1 MSSMEG
7 ALLFALIAVPF
18 FGALAMV
25 FFPANEHRLIHWYT
39 RAIAFAGLV
48 LAVWLFVT
56 FDTGGDLGK
65 YTVDFPWLPTLG
77 IRYTLGISGITA
89 PLVLLN
95 AIIFMAGVLVSWN
108 VTHRPKD
115 FFIWLTLLVSGV
127 YGVFLATDLFFL
139 FFFYEL
145 AVVPMYLLIGVW
157 GSSTDFTK
165 MEPAEGP
172 GFGGGG
178 KFDRPKEYGAMKLM
192 LYLVAGSVLVWIAI
206 VAVWAEARSATGE
219 ASFAIASLAAV
230 EYSREFQ
237 VIFYPFFMIGFGVL
251 AGLWPFHTWSP
262 DGHVAA
268 PTAVSMLH
276 AGVLMKLGAFGILA
290 VGMVVLPEGAEAWAP
305 VLIGLG
311 TVNVLYGAVSAL
323 GQRDLKYV
331 IGYSSVSHMGY
342 VLMGLGTLE
351 VIGLNG
357 AVFQMFSHGIMT
369 GLFFAMVGIIY
380 ERTHLRDITVL
391 EGLGKR
397 MGVVGAF
404 LAAAGLTSLG
414 LPGFS
419 SFVAELLVFIG
430 TFRTYPLLGV
440 LAVIGAAITAVY
452 ILRLM
457 AKVFFGPISDR
468 WADLEDAKPLEAAV
482 GAALV
487 AVLLLWG
494 LYPFRIVEII
504 DSGVKPLLEGMG
516 IA

>member
-1 MSSMEG
+1 MESV
-7 ALLFALIAVPF
+7 LLFALIAVPF
-18 FGALAMV
+18 FGALALV
-25 FFPANEHRLIHWYT
+25 LFPADKHSLIHWYS
-39 RAIAFAGLV
+39 RAIALAGLV
-48 LAVWLFVT
+48 MAVLLFLT
-56 FDTGGDLGK
+56 YDTDGDLTK
-65 YTVDFPWLPTLG
+65 YTVDFPWLPALG
-77 IRYTLGISGITA
+77 VRYTLGISGITT

-115 FFIWLTLLVSGV
+115 FFIWLMLLVAGV
-127 YGVFLATDLFFL
+127 YGVFLSTDLFFL

-157 GSSTDFTK
+157 GSSTDFRAQD
-165 MEPAEGP
+165 PVEGR

-178 KFDRPKEYGAMKLM
+178 KYNRPKEYGAMKLM
-192 LYLVAGSVLVWIAI
+192 LYLVAGSVLVWVAI
-206 VAVWAEARSATGE
+206 IAVWAEARSVTDVATF
-219 ASFAIASLAAV
+219 SIAALADV
-230 EYSREFQ
+230 EYSENFQ
-237 VIFYPFFMIGFGVL
+237 RLFYPFFMVGFGVL

-290 VGMVVLPEGAEAWAP
+290 VGMVILPDGAHDWAP

-311 TVNVLYGAVSAL
+311 TVNVLYGAISAL

-397 MGVVGAF
+397 MGVTGAF
-404 LAAAGLTSLG
+404 LAVAGLTSLG

-430 TFRTYPLLGV
+430 AFRTYPILGV

-452 ILRLM
+452 ILRLLG
-457 AKVFFGPISDR
+457 KVFFGPISDR
-468 WADLEDAKPLEAAV
+468 WANLEDAKPLEAAV

-487 AVLLLWG
+487 GVLLLWG

-516 IA
+516 LA

>member
-1 MSSMEG
+1 MEG
-7 ALLFALIAVPF
+7 VLLFALVAVPF
-18 FGALAMV
+18 FGALALV
-25 FFPANEHRLIHWYT
+25 FFPADKHALIHWHT
-39 RAIAFAGLV
+39 RAVAFVGMAM
-48 LAVWLFVT
+48 AVYLFVT
-56 FDTGGDLGK
+56 YDTDGDLAK
-65 YTVDFPWLPTLG
+65 YTVDFPWLPALG

-89 PLVLLN
+89 PLLLLN

-115 FFIWLTLLVSGV
+115 FFVWLSLLVAGV
-127 YGVFLATDLFFL
+127 YGVFLSTDLFFL

-157 GSSTDFTK
+157 GSSTDFREQ
-165 MEPAEGP
+165 EPVEGP

-178 KFDRPKEYGAMKLM
+178 RFLRLKEYGALKLM
-192 LYLVAGSVLVWIAI
+192 LFLVAGSVLVWVAI
-206 VAVWAEARSATGE
+206 LGVWAEARSVTGE
-219 ASFAIASLAAV
+219 ASFAIAALAEV
-230 EYSREFQ
+230 EYSETFQ
-237 VIFYPFFMIGFGVL
+237 RVFYVLFMVGFGVL

-290 VGMVVLPEGAEAWAP
+290 VGMVILPEGAAWWAP
-305 VLIGLG
+305 ALIGLG

-397 MGVVGAF
+397 MGVTGAF
-404 LAAAGLTSLG
+404 LGAAGLTSLG

-430 TFRTYPLLGV
+430 TFRTYPILGV

-468 WADLEDAKPLEAAV
+468 WEGLTDATKLEAAV

-487 AVLLLWG
+487 AILLLWG

-504 DSGVKPLLEGMG
+504 DSGVQPLLRGMG

>member
-1 MSSMEG
+1 MSSFEG
-7 ALLFALIAVPF
+7 ALLFLTIAVPF
-18 FGALAMV
+18 IGALAMV
-25 FFPANEHRLIHWYT
+25 FFPADRHGLIHWYT
-39 RAIAFAGLV
+39 RAIAFVGLV
-48 LAVWLFVT
+48 LAVYIFVT
-56 FDTGGDLGK
+56 FDTDGDLGK

-77 IRYTLGISGITA
+77 IRFTLGLSGITA

-95 AIIFMAGVLVSWN
+95 AIIFLAGVLVSWN

-127 YGVFLATDLFFL
+127 YGVFLSTDLFFL

-157 GSSTDFTK
+157 GSSTDFTTQD
-165 MEPAEGP
+165 PVEGP

-178 KFDRPKEYGAMKLM
+178 KYNRPKEYGAMKLM
-192 LYLVAGSVLVWIAI
+192 LYLVAGSVLVWVAI
-206 VAVWAEARSATGE
+206 LAVWAEARSVTGE
-219 ASFAIASLAAV
+219 ASFAIASLADV
-230 EYSREFQ
+230 EYSTNFQ
-237 VIFYPFFMIGFGVL
+237 VIFYPFFMVGFGVL

-305 VLIGLG
+305 ALIGLG

-380 ERTHLRDITVL
+380 ERTHLRDITAL

-487 AVLLLWG
+487 GVLLLWG